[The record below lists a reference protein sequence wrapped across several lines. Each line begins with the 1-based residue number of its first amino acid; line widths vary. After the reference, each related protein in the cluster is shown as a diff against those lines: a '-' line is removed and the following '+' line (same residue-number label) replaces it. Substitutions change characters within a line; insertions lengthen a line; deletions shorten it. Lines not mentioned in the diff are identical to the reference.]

1 MGIIQRPPT
10 ILHSLLPYNVRQ
22 KCMCSITN
30 HGTLVLLKGK
40 IAYNSKALNHDKT
53 SDFCVMK
60 IKPRRYIIHYVV
72 HPTQFLLSNDRHRDP
87 ESTSA
92 FPRSHSYVVQIRGRI
107 KTKISGFIQCSIF
120 TYTLTHFSID
130 SSFVKQ

>member
-1 MGIIQRPPT
+1 MDIIQRPLT

-30 HGTLVLLKGK
+30 HGTFVLLKGK

-60 IKPRRYIIHYVV
+60 TKPRRHIIHYGV
-72 HPTQFLLSNDRHRDP
+72 HSTQFLLSKDRLRDP

-92 FPRSHSYVVQIRGRI
+92 SPRSHSYVIQTRGGI
-107 KTKISGFIQCSIF
+107 KPKISGFIQ
-120 TYTLTHFSID
+120 FSYLLIHTV
-130 SSFVKQ
+130 FHRLLIH